1 MLLEISIIWKVIS
14 QSHSTKYFYEKN
26 GHLQYLLSINFNCA
40 SKGAEMQKIID
51 F

>member
-1 MLLEISIIWKVIS
+1 MPIIWKVFIS
-14 QSHSTKYFYEKN
+14 YLTPSIYMEKN
-26 GHLQYLLSINFNCA
+26 RNLQYLLSINFNCA